1 MKYTAFEDFYW
12 LCGSSRAGK
21 TTTSNYL
28 EEQFGFFVYHI
39 DDEVFGRLWNKDL
52 DSNRYPTICKLI
64 NNENNWEAYYSR
76 PIEDVIEETHTV
88 WKENWPLV
96 LNDIKKI
103 KTTKPVLIEGG
114 GLYPEWVSQVAK
126 QNRIHYYI
134 PSKSFQR
141 ELFVEGMQL
150 NPGEEPEHEGQFF
163 HAYKDTDFIVDQR
176 IEHHDS
182 QARHMKEQA
191 IKLGVK
197 YNMVESHDDF
207 KRNLQETLTLFNLV
221 KGTIN

>member
-21 TTTSNYL
+21 TTTSTYL
-28 EEQFGFFVYHI
+28 EERFGFYVYHI
-39 DDEVFGRLWNKDL
+39 DEEVFGRLWNKDL
-52 DSNRYPTICKLI
+52 DPVKYPTICKLI
-64 NNENNWEAYYSR
+64 NNENNWEVYYNR
-76 PIEDVIEETHTV
+76 PIEEIIEETHTV
-88 WKENWPLV
+88 WNENWPLV

-114 GLYPEWVSQVAK
+114 GLYPQWISQVAK
-126 QNRIHYYI
+126 HSRIHYYI

-141 ELFVEGMQL
+141 KLFIEGMQL
-150 NPGEEPEHEGQFF
+150 KPGEEPKHEGQFF
-163 HAYKDTDFIVDQR
+163 HAYQNTDFIVDQR

-182 QARHMKEQA
+182 QARCMKEQA
-191 IKLGVK
+191 IKLGIT

-207 KRNLQETLTLFNLV
+207 KRNLQNTLVLFGLH
-221 KGTIN
+221 